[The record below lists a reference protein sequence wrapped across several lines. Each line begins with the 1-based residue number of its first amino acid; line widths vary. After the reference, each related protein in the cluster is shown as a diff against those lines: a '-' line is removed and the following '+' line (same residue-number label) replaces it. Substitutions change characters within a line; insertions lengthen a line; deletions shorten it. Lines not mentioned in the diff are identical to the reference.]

1 MLESCA
7 EVSVCRSV
15 KVSGRAL
22 ALRDAHLRSTHGAWR
37 PGDGVR
43 ATPHRP
49 HRFAAKIC
57 ADLLSAR
64 DAGTCGASARTSC
77 QTAFGRVD
85 EDGVWLSTHRI
96 GGSVPCRAERQEVH
110 ADIRGPKEVIWPVQA
125 CTKSEHLHAI
135 LLVSQVSHCKSL
147 NVGHCTCK
155 SLNVSP
161 LYM

>member
-110 ADIRGPKEVIWPVQA
+110 ADIALSAMSWAQKSFYRTSYRGPRSGYLA
-125 CTKSEHLHAI
+125 ARSGNYLRHDF
-135 LLVSQVSHCKSL
+135 
-147 NVGHCTCK
+147 
-155 SLNVSP
+155 
-161 LYM
+161 